1 MYETV
6 APSEYISDR
15 LTIQHKGSIKYRN
28 LRAWYTWS
36 LSTITGPACNT
47 DPATDLCVN
56 IVGMFTDGCCL
67 ASPSLL
73 KQFLQREEEER
84 EGERGKERRKG
95 GRERRKGHKEKERRG
110 KKERRREGR
119 RRGEDKNNTESDITH
134 LQKCVSV
141 CSGKVLMSDT
151 IHLGAVLIFQQ

>member
-84 EGERGKERRKG
+84 EGERG
-95 GRERRKGHKEKERRG
+95 RERRKGSKEKERRG

-119 RRGEDKNNTESDITH
+119 RGGEEDKNNTEIRYNTFAEMCICM
-134 LQKCVSV
+134 L
-141 CSGKVLMSDT
+141 GKSFDE
-151 IHLGAVLIFQQ
+151 

>member
-28 LRAWYTWS
+28 LRAWYIWS

-73 KQFLQREEEER
+73 KQFLQRGKRERGREREREEEGREREEEGTQGEREER
-84 EGERGKERRKG
+84 EEGKKKRGKEK
-95 GRERRKGHKEKERRG
+95 RRG
-110 KKERRREGR
+110 QEQHR
-119 RRGEDKNNTESDITH
+119 DQI
-134 LQKCVSV
+134 
-141 CSGKVLMSDT
+141 
-151 IHLGAVLIFQQ
+151 